1 MSYLTRLSKFTGLS
15 MLLHINPALAFEQ
28 EPTHK
33 TPEPA
38 PISSPIL
45 SPRTPRITRERST
58 DSEYMESNSI
68 NPKFQ
73 TEHESF
79 TAEYSNLAHHQES
92 INEILIRN
100 ICEYIT
106 HWFPNHMEEPISIL
120 DLGCGYGKTTS
131 DLQQCLKTKGINV
144 KKIVGYDISSDQIL
158 QAQEQYKEEETLE
171 FRVQNIEDMQDDKQY
186 DLVVSFFTLQ
196 WMESLRKTAKL
207 IKNATKPHGKLVF
220 YVPLGDKGLFDQRCK
235 LLDTPQWHE
244 HFSQYS
250 LTHFIDDEQTYKK
263 TFEKYY
269 ETSPELTTKD
279 ERHFIYTQQE
289 FNTFLSSWM
298 QELRHLRAKNIDGAT
313 YANDL
318 VNQVMQDA
326 LTDSIAT
333 IEIDL
338 GGNIHFTGHYYLY
351 IGTLYEATA

>member
-1 MSYLTRLSKFTGLS
+1 MSYITRLTQFTGLS

-58 DSEYMESNSI
+58 DSEYMESNNI

-73 TEHESF
+73 TENESF
-79 TAEYSNLAHHQES
+79 TTEYSALAHHQES

-100 ICEYIT
+100 ICEYIP
-106 HWFPNHMEEPISIL
+106 HWFPNHAQKPISIL
-120 DLGCGYGKTTS
+120 DLGCGYGKTTY
-131 DLQQCLKTKGINV
+131 DLHQSLKAKRINV
-144 KKIVGYDISSDQIL
+144 HKIVGYDISSDQIL
-158 QAQEQYKEEETLE
+158 QAQEQYKDEHTLE
-171 FRVQNIEDMQDDKQY
+171 FRVQNIEDMEDNQQY
-186 DLVVSFFTLQ
+186 DVVVSFFTLQ
-196 WMESLRKTAKL
+196 WMESLRKTTKL
-207 IKNATKPHGKLVF
+207 IKNATNPGGKLVC

-235 LLDTPQWHE
+235 LLDSPKWHE

-250 LTHFIDDEQTYKK
+250 LTHFIDDEQIYKK

-269 ETSPELTTKD
+269 ETSQELTTKD
-279 ERHFIYTQQE
+279 ERHFIYTTQE

-298 QELRHLRAKNIDGAT
+298 QELRHLRTKNIDGAT
-313 YANDL
+313 YATDL
-318 VNQVMQDA
+318 VNQVVQDA

-333 IEIDL
+333 IKIDHEN
-338 GGNIHFTGHYYLY
+338 NIHFTGYYYLY
-351 IGTLYEATA
+351 IGTLSEATA